1 MIDKKNKWLCICI
14 SLIAIVFA
22 FFPVYSAM
30 VKGVFRWHIS
40 QPALWK
46 DALELMI
53 YIFVILISALFK
65 KSQKGMITLIVGAVY
80 LLSVG
85 SLSQCIVSYV
95 YIEIILCIGRSFL
108 SVFTRCKKLNSVGI
122 NFLIGTV
129 IWGTLAIVLSLL
141 KHGTINELRM
151 LTVILLIVSLTVSK
165 RISSVEDLLIV
176 RYAKWLN
183 SIGWSE
189 FAFHLL
195 FFSAMLISCA
205 RVNTHVESD
214 SAWYSLPVDKCLFGD
229 NSFYD
234 YLGYSSFVYYY
245 PKFKELLMAPISGL
259 GLAGYL
265 TASNLWIMIICMIEV
280 YNFLAERIKGNKPQV
295 LGGVCLIFSTPCI
308 MGISDT
314 AKSDAISYLY
324 MVMLIFY
331 FARFIQE
338 KDWTLLWISMISG
351 IMSYTVKYTSFLFS
365 TLIFFIIVI
374 MLCYELIVKKIHW
387 QGLDKVWIFIIL
399 CSCFILAGILY
410 RTYLL
415 TGYPTYS
422 AGKTIWDKVGFSARP
437 YFDMNVGTKSPYVWE
452 WKRLF
457 TTFWDVEGAEK
468 IRAHWIG
475 NYTIL
480 LAICSLVIYRQK
492 KKENNLFLFVV
503 SVALTVVSF
512 YSLVRMS
519 APDGNYFSVPILVV
533 STYLL
538 IRMATSSQ
546 WHRCKQWFSSILCI
560 FVVLNVFFVLV
571 THPSW
576 GWGTRASHE
585 NIVPY
590 VSEEAKLIAHDENMK
605 NLGIYEINEKLK
617 KTDGKQFILSDGT
630 TLMSMLNARVE
641 RAEYFFR
648 DNVSGAN
655 IKNFE
660 EFLKYI
666 DYVNLGGFIVAKDGN
681 GNQKFYTFVN
691 EYLDNYGYIDK
702 VETPVYTYYSIRK
715 SSP

>member
-1 MIDKKNKWLCICI
+1 MIDRKNKWLCICI

-374 MLCYELIVKKIHW
+374 MLCYELIVKKIQW
-387 QGLDKVWIFIIL
+387 EKMDKLWIFMII

-410 RTYLL
+410 RTYVL

-422 AGKTIWDKVGFSARP
+422 AGKTIWDKVGFSAKP

-468 IRAHWIG
+468 IRAHWTG

-480 LAICSLVIYRQK
+480 LAICSLVVYRQK
-492 KKENNLFLFVV
+492 KKDNNLFLFIVT
-503 SVALTVVSF
+503 VALTVVSI
-512 YSLVRMS
+512 YYLVRMS
-519 APDGNYFSVPILVV
+519 APDGNYFSVTILVV
-533 STYLL
+533 STYLF
-538 IRMATSSQ
+538 IRMTTSSQ
-546 WHRCKQWFSSILCI
+546 WEHFNQLFCGVISI
-560 FVVLNVFFVLV
+560 FVILNIVFVFV

-576 GWGTRASHE
+576 GTGTRFS
-585 NIVPY
+585 NDKILPY
-590 VSEEAKLIAHDENMK
+590 VSEEEKFSARDEYMK
-605 NLGIYEINEKLK
+605 SIGVYEIYENLK
-617 KTDGKQFILSDGT
+617 ETDGKRNILSDGAT
-630 TLMSMLNARVE
+630 NMSILNARVE

-655 IKNFE
+655 VDSYE
-660 EFLKYI
+660 DFLNYI
-666 DYVNLGGFIVAKDGN
+666 DYVNLGGFIVAKDGS
-681 GNQKFYTFVN
+681 GNQEFYNYVDKYLVN
-691 EYLDNYGYIDK
+691 LGYLEK
-702 VETPVYTYYSIRK
+702 VETPVYIYYRIR
-715 SSP
+715 

>member
-46 DALELMI
+46 DALELVI
-53 YIFVILISALFK
+53 YLFVILISAVFK
-65 KSQKGMITLIVGAVY
+65 KNQKGMITLIVGAVY

-85 SLSQCIVSYV
+85 TLSQCIVSYV

-108 SVFTRCKKLNSVGI
+108 SVFTKCKKLYSVGI
-122 NFLIGTV
+122 HFLTGTIV
-129 IWGTLAIVLSLL
+129 WGTLAIILSLL
-141 KHGTINELRM
+141 KHGTINELRV

-165 RISSVEDLLIV
+165 SNPSLEDILIV
-176 RYAKWLN
+176 RYVKWLN
-183 SIGWSE
+183 RMGWSE
-189 FAFHLL
+189 FALHLL
-195 FFSAMLISCA
+195 FFTAMLISCA
-205 RVNTHVESD
+205 RVNTHIESD
-214 SAWYSLPVDKCLFGD
+214 SAWYALPVDKCLFGD

-265 TASNLWIMIICMIEV
+265 TTSNLWIMIICMMEV
-280 YNFLAERIKGNKPQV
+280 YDFLTERIKRNRTQV
-295 LGGVCLIFSTPCI
+295 LGVVCLIFSTPCI

-331 FARFIQE
+331 FARFVQE
-338 KDWTLLWISMISG
+338 KDWTLLWISMASG

-365 TLIFFIIVI
+365 TLIFFIMVIV
-374 MLCYELIVKKIHW
+374 LCYELLVKKIQW
-387 QGLDKVWIFIIL
+387 EKMDKLWIFMII

-410 RTYLL
+410 RTYVL

-422 AGKTIWDKVGFSARP
+422 AGKTTWDKIGFSAKP

-468 IRAHWIG
+468 IRAHWTG

-480 LAICSLVIYRQK
+480 LAICSLVVYRQK
-492 KKENNLFLFVV
+492 KKDNNLFLFIVT
-503 SVALTVVSF
+503 VALTVVSI
-512 YSLVRMS
+512 YYLVRMS
-519 APDGNYFSVPILVV
+519 APDGNYFSVTILVV
-533 STYLL
+533 STYLF
-538 IRMATSSQ
+538 IRMTTSSQ
-546 WHRCKQWFSSILCI
+546 WEHFNQLFCGVISI
-560 FVVLNVFFVLV
+560 FVILNIVFVFV

-576 GWGTRASHE
+576 GTGTRFS
-585 NIVPY
+585 NDKILPY
-590 VSEEAKLIAHDENMK
+590 VSEEEKFSARDEYMK
-605 NLGIYEINEKLK
+605 SIGVYEIYENLK
-617 KTDGKQFILSDGT
+617 ETDGKRNILSDGAT
-630 TLMSMLNARVE
+630 NMSILNARVE

-655 IKNFE
+655 VDSYE
-660 EFLKYI
+660 DFLNYI
-666 DYVNLGGFIVAKDGN
+666 DYVNLGGFIVAKDGS
-681 GNQKFYTFVN
+681 GNQEFYNYVDKYLVN
-691 EYLDNYGYIDK
+691 LGYLEK
-702 VETPVYTYYSIRK
+702 VETPVYIYYRIR
-715 SSP
+715 